1 MCNGARREGFRL
13 RGVSPRCRGNGG
25 RIGQWGHPPKL
36 GMRPIGVIIGAPL
49 NQHDPGVGD
58 RAEQRLVKQFIPQ
71 AAVEALDKAILHRLA
86 GCDVMPL
93 DRVTF
98 SPAEDRVAGQLRF
111 IVADDGGGLSAPGH
125 AYRLAD
131 RVIIPNVRFRR
142 DIGSRLIAEG
152 FARIEHLN
160 LLDEPYEEA

>member
-1 MCNGARREGFRL
+1 MCSVILPVLFDGDLSAADKCQLHYGEVGL
-13 RGVSPRCRGNGG
+13 ERGELVTSGLHG
-25 RIGQWGHPPKL
+25 WT
-36 GMRPIGVIIGAPL
+36 MVVT
-49 NQHDPGVGD
+49 GVGGTI
-58 RAEQRLVKQFIPQ
+58 A
-71 AAVEALDKAILHRLA
+71 
-86 GCDVMPL
+86 
-93 DRVTF
+93 
-98 SPAEDRVAGQLRF
+98 
-111 IVADDGGGLSAPGH
+111 SAQDA